1 MLKKS
6 SMKLMV
12 GSRMELVDEDVDSF
26 FEKTVTTFGSGA
38 KIDCPKEHLGKKVYV
53 IVRKRK

>member
-1 MLKKS
+1 MRKS

-12 GSRMELVDEDVDSF
+12 NSRMELVDDDVESF
-26 FEKTVTTFGSGA
+26 FEKTVTVFGSGA
-38 KIDCPKEHLGKKVYV
+38 KIDCPKEFLGKKVYV